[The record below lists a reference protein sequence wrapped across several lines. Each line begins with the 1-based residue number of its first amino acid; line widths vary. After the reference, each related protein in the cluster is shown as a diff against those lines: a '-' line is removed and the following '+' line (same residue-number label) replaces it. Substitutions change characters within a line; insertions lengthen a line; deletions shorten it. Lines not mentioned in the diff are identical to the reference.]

1 MEYVRAHQGTTKGS
15 GLYLIADLAWPYG
28 MNRSLLLQFAW
39 ALYHLTARGDR
50 QKPIFEDDQDRLV
63 FLDLLAR
70 DYKL

>member
-1 MEYVRAHQGTTKGS
+1 
-15 GLYLIADLAWPYG
+15 
-28 MNRSLLLQFAW
+28 MNRPLRLQFAG

-50 QKPIFEDDQDRLV
+50 QEPIFEDDQDRLV